1 MPADP
6 APYRLRA
13 ELLAH
18 EADVRGVAADP
29 ASSRVATASRDS
41 LAAVWD
47 VQAGGTSVPVAT
59 LRGHDHFVNAVAFL
73 PSGDVVSASHD
84 STLRVWSVAEDGS
97 ASCSAVLKGHEQN
110 ICHVAVV
117 PGGSGR
123 VVSSSWDMTA
133 RVWDLSSGECLT
145 VLRGHEAAVWASL
158 PLGDGRIVT
167 VGADKT
173 GRIWSADGSQLFL
186 LPSAHSDV
194 VRAISPAPNNG
205 FVTVSNDSSAVY
217 WTPNSSGS
225 YDPSAHVAG
234 LHDGSFAYTVA
245 GMPSPAT
252 EGVWLFA
259 SGGEDNAVRVVHAD
273 MSSGSFACVQTI
285 MCPGVV
291 WSVALASN
299 GDIVAGCSDNV
310 ARVFTRDPALMA
322 SEEAQSAFEKAVSE
336 RQVSTKVVGGVD
348 IAKLPLAEE
357 ALSVNGKK
365 DGENKMVRTSTG
377 AEVHMWS
384 AAEAKWTK
392 VGDIVDNPDGGA
404 GSMGGGEVNG
414 KKYDFVFEVELG
426 AGGSKEN
433 LGYNRGENPYLAAQ
447 RFIDENELNQDF
459 LDQIANFVEQQVPS
473 DALPTPGS
481 GVSDPLTGGGRYVP
495 TGGGGASH
503 GGAGG
508 DPLTGGG
515 AYRAGGAN
523 RAVGGGSFAGGD
535 PLTGGGAYRPGGT
548 PAMPQ
553 RELPLPPPRK
563 YLPHPTGLV
572 SYTKSDQMEKIQAKL
587 VDFNTQL
594 AKGEGEDLALTMDEA
609 AVFGAQLMPKLKSKS
624 DGEGL
629 VLGDEECAVVAK
641 MLKWPSAFVFP
652 VLDIARLLV
661 ARPSGGAYYF
671 GKANGD
677 VLVDVTKHMG
687 SPDASAAILIM
698 GCRFLCNM
706 FGNRVVGEVTR
717 SKCGDI
723 LQAAA
728 GASKSENRRA
738 RETHASLLVNYAV
751 SMQSAAVS
759 AEERALP
766 MQVCISLL
774 SGGEKDEE
782 VAFRVLV
789 AMGTL
794 MCGGEEMVRKGV
806 ELGAAAAATAAAP
819 ISARIQQ
826 VATEIAALI
835 TT

>member
-1 MPADP
+1 MSGDP
-6 APYRLRA
+6 LPYRLRA
-13 ELLAH
+13 ELVAH

-29 ASSRVATASRDS
+29 SSSRVATASRDS
-41 LAAVWD
+41 VAAVWD
-47 VQAGGTSVPVAT
+47 VSTAGINAPSAT

-73 PSGDVVSASHD
+73 PSGDTITASSD
-84 STLRVWSVAEDGS
+84 SSMRVWSVGADGT
-97 ASCSAVLKGHEQN
+97 ASCTAVLKGHEQN
-110 ICHVAVV
+110 VCHVAVA
-117 PGGSGR
+117 GEGSGR
-123 VVSSSWDMTA
+123 VVSSSWDKTA
-133 RVWDLSSGECLT
+133 RVWDVASGECLT

-158 PLGDGRIVT
+158 PLEDGRIVT

-173 GRIWSADGSQLFL
+173 GRIWSADGSQLCL
-186 LPSAHSDV
+186 LPSVHSDV
-194 VRAISPAPNNG
+194 VRAICPAPKGG
-205 FVTVSNDSSAVY
+205 FVTVSNDSSAIY
-217 WTPNSSGS
+217 WSPNDDGS
-225 YDPSAHVAG
+225 FQPSAQLAG
-234 LHDGSFAYTVA
+234 LHDGSFSYTVA
-245 GMPSPAT
+245 GMQAPGDSGT
-252 EGVWLFA
+252 WLFA

-273 MSSGSFACVQTI
+273 VASGSFSCVQTI

-291 WSVALASN
+291 WSVALASS

-310 ARVFTRDPALMA
+310 ARVFTRDTSLVAT
-322 SEEAQSAFEKAVSE
+322 EEVQAAFEKAVSE

-348 IAKLPLAEE
+348 VAKLPLAEE
-357 ALSVNGKK
+357 ALSVPGTK

-384 AAEAKWTK
+384 SAESKWTK
-392 VGDIVDNPDGGA
+392 VGDIVDNPDGAA

-426 AGGSKEN
+426 EGGKKEN

-447 RFIDENELNQDF
+447 RFIDDNELNQDF
-459 LDQIANFVEQQVPS
+459 LDQIANFVQQQVPT
-473 DALPTPGS
+473 DALPDLNA

-495 TGGGGASH
+495 GGGSAS
-503 GGAGG
+503 GGGPAFG

-515 AYRAGGAN
+515 AYRAGGA
-523 RAVGGGSFAGGD
+523 RSAGGGGFSGGD
-535 PLTGGGAYRPGGT
+535 PLTGGGAYRSGGNAA
-548 PAMPQ
+548 PAQ

-572 SYTKSDQMEKIQAKL
+572 SYVKSDQIEKIQAKL

-594 AKGEGEDLALTMDEA
+594 ARSENAGLALEMEEA

-629 VLGDEECAVVAK
+629 VLADEECAVVAK
-641 MLKWPSAFVFP
+641 MLKWPPAFVFP
-652 VLDIARLLV
+652 VMDIARILV
-661 ARPSGGAYYF
+661 ARPSGGAYFF
-671 GKANGD
+671 GKTNGD
-677 VLVDVTKHMG
+677 VLVDVLKHMG
-687 SPDASAAILIM
+687 SPDASAAVLIM

-717 SKCGDI
+717 SKCAEI

-728 GASKSENRRA
+728 GASKGENRRA

-751 SMQSAAVS
+751 SMHSSAALP
-759 AEERALP
+759 EERAVPL
-766 MQVCISLL
+766 QICISLL
-774 SGGEKDEE
+774 SGGESDEE
-782 VAFRVLV
+782 VVFRLIV

-794 MCGGEEMVRKGV
+794 MCGGEEMVKKGV
-806 ELGAAAAATAAAP
+806 ELGGAAAAAAAAP
-819 ISARIQQ
+819 VSARVQQ